1 MNYIE
6 IKKLADSKGY
16 RLNKIYLG
24 SKFLNYCLEYEEE
37 GKIVIDYITK
47 NLKDMENYLITQ

>member
-6 IKKLADSKGY
+6 IKKLAESKGY
-16 RLNKIYLG
+16 RLSKIYLG
-24 SKFLNYCLEYEEE
+24 SKFLNYCLDYEEE
-37 GKIVIDYITK
+37 GKIVIDNTTK